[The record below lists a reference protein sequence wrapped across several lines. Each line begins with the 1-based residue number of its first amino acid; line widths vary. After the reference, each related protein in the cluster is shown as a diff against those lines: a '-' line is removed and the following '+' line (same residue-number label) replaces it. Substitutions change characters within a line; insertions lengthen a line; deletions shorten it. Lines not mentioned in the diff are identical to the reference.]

1 MKGNQVYR
9 FFKVF
14 SFSQNNL
21 LLNYKLNKILSQT
34 SKSNADLSHTD
45 SWGHKLYIKGSDQ
58 LKTKGVGKWQMMDIG
73 FRLW

>member
-21 LLNYKLNKILSQT
+21 LMNYKLNNQT
-34 SKSNADLSHTD
+34 SKSNADLSHAN
-45 SWGHKLYIKGSDQ
+45 SWGHKLYINGLLYTYTFVSYKIKVQ
-58 LKTKGVGKWQMMDIG
+58 K
-73 FRLW
+73 